1 VLVRHSGSSFPP
13 RAETYHRAIL
23 TIVGPCFIWLHVRVP
38 PDLAI
43 KRNART
49 LETLM
54 TVCSNGSRVAFMGEE
69 ALRALDIAR
78 KELGF
83 MLTRES
89 DKVKVEM
96 VFPASRA
103 KMAGLEVSDVVTAVN
118 GNMVATIQDFAVAI
132 DEVDLSDS
140 FTIGLSRLG
149 EELVLE
155 LPSIA
160 SIRQKL
166 AQNLVTEESSNG
178 GSSVN
183 SATVPNRIL
192 IATSNELPGYEA
204 YKYHGD
210 VMGITV
216 ITSNVFANFGANMK
230 KYVGGEVGAYVKMLT
245 DGRGIALSRMRVEA
259 ERLGANAVIAM
270 RLDANQIS
278 DVMTELI
285 AYGTAVSIRQM
296 DES

>member
-1 VLVRHSGSSFPP
+1 MSDGAP
-13 RAETYHRAIL
+13 
-23 TIVGPCFIWLHVRVP
+23 G
-38 PDLAI
+38 
-43 KRNART
+43 
-49 LETLM
+49 
-54 TVCSNGSRVAFMGEE
+54 AF
-69 ALRALDIAR
+69 DIAR

-83 MLTRES
+83 MLTRDSEI
-89 DKVKVEM
+89 VKVAM
-96 VFPASRA
+96 VFPATRA
-103 KMAGLEVSDVVTAVN
+103 KLAGLEVSDVVTAVSSFV
-118 GNMVATIQDFAVAI
+118 VATLEDFAAAL

-160 SIRQKL
+160 SLRQKL
-166 AQNLVTEESSNG
+166 AQNLVTEESS
-178 GSSVN
+178 SSGPSAS
-183 SATVPNRIL
+183 SATALNRIFV
-192 IATSNELPGYEA
+192 ATSNDLPGYESF
-204 YKYHGD
+204 KYHGD

-216 ITSNVFANFGANMK
+216 IASNLIANFGANMR

-245 DGRGIALSRMRVEA
+245 EGREVALSRMRVEA
-259 ERLGANAVIAM
+259 DRLGANAVIAM

-296 DES
+296 DVS